1 MTRVASPLFN
11 GLFFIRLLV
20 VASGVFCGGALAAQP
35 LWVPINEA
43 AISASRAKA
52 ATVKAYQTLALNQD
66 ALTSLL
72 AQAPMEFST
81 EANASPPTIELPM
94 PNGTLARFSFVESPI
109 MEPGL
114 AQKFPNIKTY
124 RAQGI
129 DDPSASAR
137 FDWTPLGF
145 HAMVLSSAGT
155 VVIDPY
161 STGTMSKAASD
172 AGTGRAYMSYWK
184 HDAVRSTTPF
194 TCAVHGTIGTIGN
207 VGAVKSAG
215 VAPIRPAVTSGTQL
229 RTYRM
234 ALAATNEYAVA
245 VGGNTVAGTL
255 AAQTVVMNR
264 VNGIYERDAA
274 IRMVFVANNNL
285 LLYAGDNTSCGGA
298 CTGAND
304 PYTNNDVDTMLVENQ
319 AKIDAVIQTANY
331 DIGHVF
337 STAGSGIASLS
348 ATCDAQRK
356 ARGVTGLNSPIGDI
370 FAVDMVA
377 HEIGHQFSATH
388 TFNANQGFCNQREA
402 ATAHE
407 PGSGVTIMA
416 YASACDTQDPQ
427 KSSIE
432 TFHSRSL
439 EQIIAFSQTGD
450 GNACAATTATGNTPP
465 ALTGPGNFTIP
476 KGTPFALTASATD
489 VNGDAVT
496 FDWQQYDLG
505 AAATTVPNSD
515 ADGQARPLF
524 RNYLPT
530 TSGTRFFPS
539 LPYILNNANV
549 PPASYNCSAGTPC
562 LTGELLPAIT
572 RTMIFRVVARDNR
585 AGGGGINTVDSQITV
600 DGASGPFAVTAPNT
614 AITVPGGS
622 AFNVTWN
629 AAGTAAAPVSA
640 SQVKISLSTNGG
652 ITFPTVLAASTANSG
667 AATVN
672 LPNVASTTA
681 RIKVEAVGNIFFDV
695 SNANFTITATATGPT
710 LDVDA
715 SVTATKYGAATDGAL
730 VLRYM
735 LGLRGAALTAGDVLG
750 GTATRVD
757 PDAIKTYLD
766 GLGLALDIDGD
777 GAVTPMRDGLL
788 ILRYMLNLRGAPL
801 LTGVANP
808 TGTRTIN
815 GTIEQYLGTLMP

>member
-1 MTRVASPLFN
+1 MTRVAPPQFRGSS
-11 GLFFIRLLV
+11 FIRLLV
-20 VASGVFCGGALAAQP
+20 VACGVFCGVTLAAQP
-35 LWVPINEA
+35 LWAPINEA
-43 AISASRAKA
+43 AISSSRAKA
-52 ATVKAYQTLALNQD
+52 ATVKAYQTMALNQD
-66 ALTSLL
+66 ALTALL

-81 EANASPPTIELPM
+81 DANASPPTIELPM

-161 STGTMSKAASD
+161 SPGATSKSADLS
-172 AGTGRAYMSYWK
+172 RPYMSYWK
-184 HDAVRSTTPF
+184 HDAVRATTPF
-194 TCAVHGTIGTIGN
+194 TCAVHGTIGTLST
-207 VGAVKSAG
+207 AKSAG
-215 VAPIRPAVTSGTQL
+215 VALIRPAVSSGTQL

-264 VNGIYERDAA
+264 VNGIFERDAA
-274 IRMVFVANNNL
+274 VRMILVNNNNL
-285 LLYAGDNTSCGGA
+285 ILYAGNNSSCGGA
-298 CTGAND
+298 CTAAND
-304 PYTNNDVDTMLVENQ
+304 PFTNNNPDAMLGENQ
-319 AKIDAVIQTANY
+319 AKLDAVIGSANY

-337 STAGSGIASLS
+337 STSGSGIAALGAACSS
-348 ATCDAQRK
+348 TVKAQ
-356 ARGVTGLNSPIGDI
+356 GVTGLTSPIGDV

-388 TFNANQGFCNQREA
+388 SFNATGGNCDAREA
-402 ATAHE
+402 TSAHE
-407 PGSGVTIMA
+407 PGSGVTIMG
-416 YASACDTQDPQ
+416 YASACTTQNLQ
-427 KSSIE
+427 YTSIE
-432 TFHSRSL
+432 TFHSKSL
-439 EQIIAFSQTGD
+439 EQIIAYSQTGD
-450 GNACAATTATGNTPP
+450 GNACAAITANGNTPP
-465 ALTGPGNFTIP
+465 AVAGPGNFTIP
-476 KGTPFALTASATD
+476 KGTPFALTAVATD
-489 VNGDAVT
+489 VNGDAIT
-496 FDWQQYDLG
+496 YDWQQYDLG
-505 AAATTVPNSD
+505 AAATTLPNTD
-515 ADGQARPLF
+515 ADGTPRPLF

-530 TSGTRFFPS
+530 TSGTRTFPS
-539 LPYILNNANV
+539 LQYILNNANV
-549 PPASYNCSAGTPC
+549 PPASYDCSFGTLC
-562 LTGELLPAIT
+562 LTGELLPAIA

-585 AGGGGINTVDSQITV
+585 AGGGGINTADSQVTV
-600 DGASGPFAVTAPNT
+600 DGASGPFVVTAPNT
-614 AITVPGGS
+614 AITVAGGN

-629 AAGTAAAPVSA
+629 AAGTAATPVNA
-640 SQVKISLSTNGG
+640 GQVKISLSTNGG
-652 ITFPTVLAASTANSG
+652 ISFPTVLAASTANTG
-667 AATVN
+667 AATVTM
-672 LPNVASTTA
+672 PNTASTTA

-695 SNANFTITATATGPT
+695 SDANFTITATATGPT

-715 SVTATKYGAATDGAL
+715 SVTATKYDAATDGAL

-735 LGLRGAALTAGDVLG
+735 LGLRGTALTAGGVVG

-788 ILRYMLNLRGAPL
+788 ILRYMLNLRGAAL
-801 LTGVANP
+801 ISGIANP
-808 TGTRTIN
+808 VGTRTVN
-815 GTIEQYLGTLMP
+815 GTIEQHLGTLMP